1 MSSAPARLSI
11 GVFCSRDVV
20 GDREQF
26 EGGERPEDGVDLVA
40 LDQFLR
46 LGLGAGRV
54 AAGVGGD
61 ELDLAAGEGVVLF
74 LQDT

>member
-1 MSSAPARLSI
+1 MAQQL
-11 GVFCSRDVV
+11 
-20 GDREQF
+20 
-26 EGGERPEDGVDLVA
+26 EGGKRAEDDVDLVA

-61 ELDLAAGEGVVLF
+61 ELDLAAGEACCCSP
-74 LQDT
+74 